1 MYAPYCKRKLLFIV
15 QQFAVMIFLCGMYIV
30 KNIITADEIVQFVVC
45 SLAFWDAAYI
55 AYRNIK
61 ANHVLARFSS
71 LLSLL
76 GWQFL
81 LSLFHI
87 QGCTVLLPVCLCQS
101 FCFLQSFVFQ
111 SSAYKGQK
119 QIQIVCNSACILSV
133 ISFLIS
139 DRAFAITYQIQ
150 YLLSLAAMVLICVV
164 HHRRVAY
171 FLRSQRKAFF
181 LSLIFVVIP
190 FAAYIAVFLHKSMY
204 VANMGSCFL
213 VMLTFFSVHN
223 IVFQYHPAQERFF
236 IQIGRASCRERV

>member
-87 QGCTVLLPVCLCQS
+87 QG
-101 FCFLQSFVFQ
+101 
-111 SSAYKGQK
+111 
-119 QIQIVCNSACILSV
+119 
-133 ISFLIS
+133 
-139 DRAFAITYQIQ
+139 
-150 YLLSLAAMVLICVV
+150 
-164 HHRRVAY
+164 
-171 FLRSQRKAFF
+171 
-181 LSLIFVVIP
+181 LSLIHI
-190 FAAYIAVFLHKSMY
+190 
-204 VANMGSCFL
+204 
-213 VMLTFFSVHN
+213 
-223 IVFQYHPAQERFF
+223 
-236 IQIGRASCRERV
+236 